1 MTMKDVNVFIFF
13 ASSFT
18 SDDNRYNKWRYILK
32 RLSDCPFKNNFPFY
46 ITKSEHDSY
55 NYQFK
60 LTANHYMIS
69 ASVMKKD
76 FSNCFTRCLLSVSD
90 DIFCVSQLNWKK
102 YNENE
107 YLSKR
112 RKIDFN
118 YPSFI
123 SYWSKHHPKDMIVSR
138 KLKF

>member
-90 DIFCVSQLNWKK
+90 DIFCVSQLNWKNIMK
-102 YNENE
+102 MNTYRRDEKLILITPLSSLIGVSIIQRIWLSQEN
-107 YLSKR
+107 
-112 RKIDFN
+112 
-118 YPSFI
+118 
-123 SYWSKHHPKDMIVSR
+123 
-138 KLKF
+138 

>member
-90 DIFCVSQLNWKK
+90 DIFCVNQLNWKNIMK
-102 YNENE
+102 MNTYRRDEKLILITPLSSLIGVSIIQRIWLSQEN
-107 YLSKR
+107 
-112 RKIDFN
+112 
-118 YPSFI
+118 
-123 SYWSKHHPKDMIVSR
+123 
-138 KLKF
+138 